1 PPVRIGEARF
11 YYHSRAPPMH
21 GRGLS
26 SHRAMIGVAEEIR
39 AQLDGKRELLG
50 AAVEG
55 TAGPVHAGQGSRGVS
70 QGEQRSGVQHAR
82 ELQQLGGE
90 RHLSHSTLTS
100 DLQNLETYKFDK
112 GPADALLSLG
122 NQRRRGLRVF
132 HVCLPFPTC
141 LSILIGRLAD
151 LTGAIADF
159 QSVAKAGKVN
169 AIALLHTTLVAAA
182 PVAQNARRTAAHKWR
197 RGLFEGQEPGFPCH
211 TEGVPSQA
219 TVTFHDAVTGNN
231 HRHWV
236 FMQCI
241 ADSPRRSRAADTL
254 GEPLV
259 GAYLSIRDRG
269 CCRQNIA
276 LKRRTGM

>member
-1 PPVRIGEARF
+1 DKGDGKAGGWRVRSTQGLPPNKQVRRGHHDEQPPVRIGEARF

-112 GPADALLSLG
+112 GPPDALLSLG
-122 NQRRRGLRVF
+122 NQRRR
-132 HVCLPFPTC
+132 
-141 LSILIGRLAD
+141 
-151 LTGAIADF
+151 
-159 QSVAKAGKVN
+159 
-169 AIALLHTTLVAAA
+169 
-182 PVAQNARRTAAHKWR
+182 
-197 RGLFEGQEPGFPCH
+197 
-211 TEGVPSQA
+211 
-219 TVTFHDAVTGNN
+219 
-231 HRHWV
+231 
-236 FMQCI
+236 
-241 ADSPRRSRAADTL
+241 
-254 GEPLV
+254 
-259 GAYLSIRDRG
+259 
-269 CCRQNIA
+269 
-276 LKRRTGM
+276 